1 MKDQKVIFIDID
13 GTILNS
19 DKEIPQSTKEAIQE
33 AKRQGHHVIIATGRA
48 PFMFTDL
55 LKELALDS
63 FVSSNGQFIFI
74 K

>member
-33 AKRQGHHVIIATGRA
+33 AKRQGHHVIIATGRH
-48 PFMFTDL
+48 L
-55 LKELALDS
+55 LCL
-63 FVSSNGQFIFI
+63 QIY
-74 K
+74 